1 MSCNYFASEEY
12 QYFETK
18 FLSNELNNLYLSYE
32 KQLYHVTTRR
42 DQSKRQKEKANKE
55 CVESVNQYSSSEFQN
70 TTLSNDTTL
79 LNILESL
86 LADNTDAS
94 SQLI

>member
-1 MSCNYFASEEY
+1 MNWNYFASEEQ

-32 KQLYHVTTRR
+32 KQLDHITTRR
-42 DQSKRQKEKANKE
+42 DKSKRQKEKANKE
-55 CVESVNQYSSSEFQN
+55 YVESVNQYSSSQFQN

-86 LADNTDAS
+86 LADNTDAK
-94 SQLI
+94 